1 MTVGASE
8 LAIPGMSQKSGGFA
22 IIAAADINET
32 MKRRRSSSGENR
44 VGSSSHDEA
53 SIRRARPLT
62 CEKETALIAD
72 YLASDLSP
80 GKLALFEKHLEECPD
95 CKAFLQTY
103 KKTIEITRSFLALE
117 SVRARPSQPALRLAK
132 SRHGPR
138 LK

>member
-1 MTVGASE
+1 
-8 LAIPGMSQKSGGFA
+8 MSQKSGGFA

-44 VGSSSHDEA
+44 VGSSSHNKA
-53 SIRRARPLT
+53 SRRRARPLT
-62 CEKETALIAD
+62 CAKETALIAD

-80 GKLALFEKHLEECPD
+80 GNLAAFEKHLEECPD

-117 SVRARPSQPALRLAK
+117 SVKARPSKPALRPAN
-132 SRHGPR
+132 RRYGR
-138 LK
+138 D

>member
-1 MTVGASE
+1 M
-8 LAIPGMSQKSGGFA
+8 
-22 IIAAADINET
+22 N
-32 MKRRRSSSGENR
+32 RRRSSPGNKR
-44 VGSSSHDEA
+44 VGSSNHNKA
-53 SIRRARPLT
+53 SRRRARPLT

-80 GKLALFEKHLEECPD
+80 GNLAAFEKHLEECPD

-103 KKTIEITRSFLALE
+103 KKTIEITRSFLELE
-117 SVRARPSQPALRLAK
+117 SVKARPSQPALRPAK